1 MGWVA
6 RKEGLDMHIRYWDLN
21 YPANSHI
28 VAGAASDPINQAVV
42 SYRFVTLSL
51 YLRVKRIGS

>member
-1 MGWVA
+1 M
-6 RKEGLDMHIRYWDLN
+6 LIRYWDLS

-42 SYRFVTLSL
+42 SYRFVPLSICSCNCKL
-51 YLRVKRIGS
+51 KH

>member
-1 MGWVA
+1 M
-6 RKEGLDMHIRYWDLN
+6 RIHYWDLS

-51 YLRVKRIGS
+51 RKNTKDKDWVARRLDGMVC